1 MLPLQIMPHDEGS
14 EIPLQNL
21 MWKIMVLYAIWCL
34 SNETGEGRL
43 PWASTVFEYV
53 DLIDS
58 GQLGRL
64 WHMSREMAS
73 D

>member
-1 MLPLQIMPHDEGS
+1 MG
-14 EIPLQNL
+14 
-21 MWKIMVLYAIWCL
+21 LYAIWCL

-43 PWASTVFEYV
+43 PWASRLFEYV

-58 GQLGRL
+58 GQFGQLGGK
-64 WHMSREMAS
+64 SREMAS

>member
-1 MLPLQIMPHDEGS
+1 MLPLQIMPHDEGR

-21 MWKIMVLYAIWCL
+21 MWKIMGMKATWCL
-34 SNETGEGRL
+34 RNETGEGEL
-43 PWASTVFEYV
+43 SWASIGFEYV
-53 DLIDS
+53 DLINS

-64 WHMSREMAS
+64 GRKSREMAS